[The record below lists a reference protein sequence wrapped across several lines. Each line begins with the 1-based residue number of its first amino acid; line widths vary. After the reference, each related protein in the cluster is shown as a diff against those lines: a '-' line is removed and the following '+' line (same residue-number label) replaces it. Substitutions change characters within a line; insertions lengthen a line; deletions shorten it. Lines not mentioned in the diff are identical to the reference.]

1 VTTRKSDGKR
11 PAVQR
16 RKSALESAPIPV
28 WPSDAEQ
35 TLNALRAGLIDAL
48 VIPKGGDS
56 NVYALRTF
64 DELEAAHKQLLESQ
78 ERLLELVSE
87 RERLMQDLHDGCIQS
102 IYAVGLALEECR
114 LRIAEDPNDAALKV
128 ADAEAR
134 LNLVIQELRAFIS
147 GASVGSPV
155 DLPREIAKIAQS
167 ARAYGPSFRVDID
180 GALASGLPSDHA
192 MQLLQIARE
201 AMSNVIRH
209 ANASSAR
216 VCLRER
222 GGKVQLEIADDGV
235 GFNAK
240 EARGTGLGL
249 HHIAARVQKL
259 AGRLR
264 LSSGPARGTRIVVEI
279 ASHR

>member
-1 VTTRKSDGKR
+1 MATSKRVGKR
-11 PAVQR
+11 RQSTVTKRANGLANP
-16 RKSALESAPIPV
+16 L

-35 TLNALRAGLIDAL
+35 TLEALRAGLIDAL
-48 VIPKGGDS
+48 VIPKGRDS

-78 ERLLELVSE
+78 ERLLELVNE

-102 IYAVGLALEECR
+102 IYGVGLALEECR
-114 LRIAEDPNDAALKV
+114 RRIPEDPEDAALRV

-147 GASVGSPV
+147 GKNVAMRV
-155 DLPREIAKIAQS
+155 DLAAEIAKIAHTTH
-167 ARAYGPSFRVDID
+167 AHGPAFRVDID
-180 GALASGLPSDHA
+180 ATLASTLPADDA

-201 AMSNVIRH
+201 AMSNVVRH
-209 ANASSAR
+209 ANATRGR
-216 VCLRER
+216 VSLREKA
-222 GGKVQLEIADDGV
+222 GKVQLEIADDGI
-235 GFNAK
+235 GFDANAAK
-240 EARGTGLGL
+240 GTGLGL

-264 LSSGPARGTRIVVEI
+264 LISRPAKGSRILVEI
-279 ASHR
+279 ATSR

>member
-1 VTTRKSDGKR
+1 VI
-11 PAVQR
+11 R
-16 RKSALESAPIPV
+16 RKAGAGRSATDRKRSASKSAPAPL

-48 VIPKGGDS
+48 VIPKGRDS
-56 NVYALRTF
+56 SVYALRTF
-64 DELEAAHKQLLESQ
+64 DELESAHKQLLESQ

-87 RERLMQDLHDGCIQS
+87 RERLLQDLHDGCIQS

-114 LRIAEDPNDAALKV
+114 QRIAEDPHDAALKV

-134 LNLVIQELRAFIS
+134 LNLVIQELRGFIS
-147 GASVGSPV
+147 GNSFGAPV
-155 DLPREIAKIAQS
+155 DLAGEIAKIAQS

-180 GALASGLPSDHA
+180 AAIASGLPADHA

-209 ANASSAR
+209 ANASAAS

-222 GGKVQLEIADDGV
+222 AGKVELEIADDGI
-235 GFNAK
+235 GFDAK
-240 EARGTGLGL
+240 AARGSGLGL
-249 HHIAARVQKL
+249 HHIAARAQKL
-259 AGRLR
+259 DGRLR
-264 LSSGPARGTRIVVEI
+264 LQSRRTKGTRIVVEI
-279 ASHR
+279 ARNR